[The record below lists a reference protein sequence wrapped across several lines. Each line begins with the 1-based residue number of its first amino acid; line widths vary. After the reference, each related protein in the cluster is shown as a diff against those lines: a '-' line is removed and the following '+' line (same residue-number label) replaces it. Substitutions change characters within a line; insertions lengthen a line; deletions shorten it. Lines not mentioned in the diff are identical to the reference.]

1 MTITVR
7 DDAERA
13 ALNALLAPLNAGSGD
28 ASGDFHLLT
37 SGDAALATLNLSA
50 TAFQNATTVTGAAQA
65 VSNSISNSATPTAG
79 DIAKGQLRDRA
90 NSAVLSFSISESGG
104 GGDMIVADVTIPGDA
119 VAVSCSGIT
128 VTLNITN

>member
-13 ALNALLAPLNAGSGD
+13 ALNALLALLNAGSGD

-50 TAFQNATTVTGAAQA
+50 TAFQNATTSNGTAQA
-65 VSNSISNSATPTAG
+65 VSNAISNSGTPTAG
-79 DIAKGQLRDRA
+79 TIANGQLRDKA
-90 NSAVLSFSISESGG
+90 NSAVLAFSITATGG
-104 GGDMIVADVTIPGDA
+104 GGDMIVADAVIPGDA